1 MHIEN
6 KKKIRL
12 FSREF
17 QNVKFLVPPQN
28 LARLVF
34 LQTIG
39 LLNTYCAIFCAFG
52 VNSQNIKDILE
63 VCVTWMR
70 YMKVNLPF
78 GFGSFDFWRRRRE
91 EKWVCHQ
98 GSLWAPWSCNRA
110 PRACCKGMKF
120 RETVK
125 NALKRNR
132 RSLLSLHSFS
142 AVFGR
147 FSKGRYILLIS
158 RVFSLFCLFLSAEH
172 GVNPPYH
179 NEWMKTV

>member
-1 MHIEN
+1 MHFFLWRLVNTLFNAVNTHVIFLNNFFIQAISFVQKHHITFALSSAIWRFILHLHIEN

-28 LARLVF
+28 LARFVF

-52 VNSQNIKDILE
+52 VNSQNTKDILE

-78 GFGSFDFWRRRRE
+78 GFGSFDFCRRRRE

-110 PRACCKGMKF
+110 PRACCKGM
-120 RETVK
+120 
-125 NALKRNR
+125 
-132 RSLLSLHSFS
+132 
-142 AVFGR
+142 
-147 FSKGRYILLIS
+147 
-158 RVFSLFCLFLSAEH
+158 
-172 GVNPPYH
+172 
-179 NEWMKTV
+179 